1 MRELLP
7 AVIACLAAYLIGSI
21 PFGLLVARLRGVDIR
36 TVGSGNIGA
45 TNVFRCIGKK
55 WGILVFVMD
64 FLKGF
69 ISAGLL
75 PLLLEKH
82 EIAPAEIPLILAAL
96 AVAGH
101 NWPIWLRFKGGK
113 GIATSAGALLGVAPV
128 AVGMAAAVWLAAF
141 FLLRY
146 VSVASL
152 LAALTV
158 GIAPWTPLL
167 PDASPWLRA
176 VLGLLA
182 LAAIIR
188 HRANIKR
195 LCQGNENRFSFR
207 KKETA

>member
-1 MRELLP
+1 MTELLP
-7 AVIACLAAYLIGSI
+7 VAIACVAAYLTGSI
-21 PFGLLVARLRGVDIR
+21 PFGLLIARVRGVDIR

-45 TNVFRCIGKK
+45 TNVFRCVGKK
-55 WGILVFVMD
+55 WGVLVFALD

-69 ISAGLL
+69 IAAGVLPVLL
-75 PLLLEKH
+75 ASCAT
-82 EIAPAEIPLILAAL
+82 APAEIRLVLAAV

-101 NWPIWLRFKGGK
+101 NWPVWLRFKGGK

-128 AVGMAAAVWLAAF
+128 AVGLAAVVWFAAF
-141 FLLRY
+141 FILRY

-167 PDASPWLRA
+167 PDASPWLRV

-188 HRANIKR
+188 HRANIQR
-195 LCQGNENRFSFR
+195 LCKGTENRFSFR
-207 KKETA
+207 KKGEA

>member
-1 MRELLP
+1 MTELLP
-7 AVIACLAAYLIGSI
+7 AATACAAAYLTGSI
-21 PFGLLVARLRGVDIR
+21 PFGLLVARARGVDIR

-45 TNVFRCIGKK
+45 TNVFRCIGKS
-55 WGILVFVMD
+55 WGILVFILD

-69 ISAGLL
+69 IAAGLL
-75 PLLLEKH
+75 PVLLEKFAG
-82 EIAPAEIPLILAAL
+82 APAEIRLILAAL

-101 NWPIWLRFKGGK
+101 NWPVWLRFKGGK
-113 GIATSAGALLGVAPV
+113 GIATSAGALLGVAPA
-128 AVGMAAAVWLAAF
+128 AVGMAAAVWFAAF

-182 LAAIIR
+182 VAAIIR

-195 LCQGNENRFSFR
+195 LCQGTENRFSF
-207 KKETA
+207 KKKDSA